1 MSRFEF
7 KTFVKA
13 PRDRVFD
20 LARSIDLHLSGFE
33 VGHHYAIG
41 GVTHGLIGAGEQVQ
55 WRGKA
60 FGIWWKHRSEIV
72 VFDRPRHFRDTM
84 IRGAFKKYNHDHYF
98 ETQGNGTEMKDV
110 VEFEAPA
117 GAIGRLLDRMLI
129 YQYLYQLIV
138 QRSESIRGAAES
150 DLWKKFIPKN

>member
-13 PRDRVFD
+13 PQDRVFD

-33 VGHHYAIG
+33 SGRHYVIG
-41 GVTHGLIGAGEQVQ
+41 GVTHGLIGPGEQVQ

-72 VFDRPRHFRDTM
+72 VYDRPRHFCDTM
-84 IRGAFKKYNHDHYF
+84 VAGAFKKYRHDHYF

-117 GAIGRLLDRMLI
+117 GPIGTLVEHALI
-129 YQYLYQLIV
+129 HGYLYRLIA
-138 QRSESIRGAAES
+138 QRSESIRSAAES